1 MERHNPKT
9 EESTTMKLTNEQDII
24 QLVKEDQWMMD
35 ILQTAKQLQLPD
47 WWVCAG
53 FVRSKIWDTLHGFEE
68 RTPFPD
74 IDVVYFNAKNI
85 DESEEKKY
93 EQQLLHMFP
102 NVPWSVKNEARM
114 HIISNMPPF
123 SSSVDAI
130 SKFPET
136 ATALGLKL
144 NEQDEI
150 VLAAP
155 WGVQDVINLEIRPTP
170 YYEKTKEYANIY
182 EKRVRTKK
190 WEEKWSKV
198 KAFYPLNFI

>member
-1 MERHNPKT
+1 
-9 EESTTMKLTNEQDII
+9 MKLTNEQDII
-24 QLVKEDQWMMD
+24 QLVKEDRWMMD
-35 ILQTAKQLQLPD
+35 ILQTAKQLQLSD

-74 IDVVYFNAKNI
+74 IDVVYFDAKNI

-93 EQQLLHMFP
+93 EQQLLHMSP

-170 YYEKTKEYANIY
+170 YYETTKEYANIY
-182 EKRVRTKK
+182 EERVSKKK
-190 WEEKWSKV
+190 WKEKWSKV
-198 KAFYPLNFI
+198 KVFYPLNFI